1 MFMFCSY
8 CDIDQ
13 ILYCQNTATLHI
25 VFFDNK
31 KFIIMDNLQMA
42 VNSQVSEKK
51 QEESVNLLSLN
62 VVRREGAISSFKSDK
77 ISDAIKKAFLAQ
89 TKIRNNKTKDK
100 EQEDSIHKTVEG
112 LTHKVVSALTRR
124 IADGDMIHIEDI
136 QDQVELA
143 LMRDEHHKVAR
154 AYVLY
159 REQRAASRYHTKKL
173 KEQVGAKASSMT
185 VTKRNGDKE
194 AISLDK
200 ITNRVSVLSTGLNID
215 PIVVVQK
222 AVPGLYN
229 EITSTEID
237 TYLAET
243 AASLT
248 VEHPDYSYLAARI
261 KANSLH
267 KDTPGFII
275 ATKNLFDDG
284 LLREEYFNKVMSSAE
299 DIESIIDYDRDY
311 NFDYF
316 AFTTLIRAYLLK
328 FENKTIERPQDLWM
342 RVALTVAGDT
352 FNFNKV
358 KETYDSLSNGYYTH
372 ATPTLFNSGL
382 KMQQLSSCF
391 LIGMED
397 DSIEGI
403 FNTIKDCALISKT
416 AGGIGM
422 HAHNIR
428 GSGSRI
434 KSTNGKSNGLIPF
447 LKIFNETAKSVDQG
461 GGKRKGSFAVYLEPW
476 HADVEQ
482 FLELRK
488 NTGAEEFRAR
498 DLFYALWI
506 PDLFMKRVEDDGD
519 WTLMSEHE
527 CPGLSDAYGD
537 EFVNLYEKYE
547 KELPQ
552 LETIKARDLMSKIIE
567 AQIETGQPYML
578 YKDSI
583 NNKSNQKN
591 IGVIKSSNLCAEIVE
606 YSDKSETS
614 VCNLASIA
622 LPKFIKKSKSK
633 KKEYDY
639 KALYK
644 MAKLATK
651 NLDEVIDINFYP
663 TIKTETSNSKH
674 RPIGLGIQGLADV
687 FFELE
692 IAYDSEEA
700 KEINKLIFETIYF
713 GALEASHELAKEKG
727 TYSTFEG
734 SPLSEGK
741 FQFDMWDTSPS
752 NMWDWE
758 TLREKIKKDGV
769 RNSLTTA
776 CMPTASTGI
785 ILGNTETFQIQTSN
799 IYKRQTLS
807 GEFLLVN
814 RHLVKALSQRN
825 LWNKEM
831 RDKIILE
838 NGSVQNISN
847 FPEDLKETYKTVWE
861 TSQKSV
867 IDMAADRAPFID
879 QTQSMNLWLS
889 TPSFGKVNSMHMY
902 AWKKGLK
909 TGMYY
914 LRSRS
919 AVDAVKVTVSSEK
932 TAKEDFIKSQI
943 TQTNDPED
951 CLTCSA

>member
-1 MFMFCSY
+1 MS
-8 CDIDQ
+8 D
-13 ILYCQNTATLHI
+13 
-25 VFFDNK
+25 
-31 KFIIMDNLQMA
+31 
-42 VNSQVSEKK
+42 NSQVSAKIKNNNEI
-51 QEESVNLLSLN
+51 NLLSLS
-62 VVRREGAISSFKSDK
+62 VVRRDGSIAQFKSEK
-77 ISDAIKKAFLAQ
+77 IFNAIKKAFLAQ
-89 TKIRNNKTKDK
+89 TKIRNNKEKDN
-100 EQEDSIHKTVEG
+100 EQTSSIHKTIEV
-112 LTHKVVSALTRR
+112 LTDKVVAALTRR

-173 KEQVGAKASSMT
+173 KEQVGVKVSSMM
-185 VTKRNGDKE
+185 VTKRDGTKE
-194 AISLDK
+194 PVSLDK
-200 ITNRVSVLSTGLNID
+200 ITNRVSVLSTGLSID
-215 PIVVVQK
+215 PIVVAQK
-222 AVPGLYN
+222 AIPGLYN
-229 EITSTEID
+229 DITSTEID
-237 TYLAET
+237 NYLAET
-243 AASLT
+243 SAALT
-248 VEHPDYSYLAARI
+248 VEHPDYSNLAARI
-261 KANSLH
+261 KSNALH
-267 KDTPGFII
+267 KLTPGFVI
-275 ATKNLFDDG
+275 ATKNLFEDG
-284 LLREEYFNKVMSSAE
+284 LLHESYYNKVIQNAE
-299 DIESIIDYDRDY
+299 EIESIIDYDRDY
-311 NFDYF
+311 SFDYF
-316 AFTTLIRAYLLK
+316 ALTTLIRAYLLK
-328 FENKTIERPQDLWM
+328 FENQTIERPQDLWM
-342 RVALTVAGDT
+342 RVALTVSGKE
-352 FNFNKV
+352 FNLSKL
-358 KETYDSLSNGYYTH
+358 KETYDSLSNGLYTH

-461 GGKRKGSFAVYLEPW
+461 GGKRKGSFAIYLEPW
-476 HADVEQ
+476 HADIEK

-506 PDLFMKRVEDDGD
+506 PDLFMQRVENDED

-527 CPGLSDAYGD
+527 CPGLSDSYGKSF
-537 EFVNLYEKYE
+537 EKLYTKYE
-547 KELPQ
+547 QDMPH
-552 LETIKARDLMSKIIE
+552 LEKIKARSLMSKIIE

-578 YKDSI
+578 YKDAI
-583 NNKSNQKN
+583 NEKSNQKN

-606 YSDKSETS
+606 YSDKNETA

-622 LPKFIKKSKSK
+622 LPSFVNKKTN
-633 KKEYDY
+633 EFDY
-639 KALYK
+639 NKLYQT
-644 MAKLATK
+644 AKLATK
-651 NLDEVIDINFYP
+651 NLDQVIDINFYP
-663 TIKTETSNSKH
+663 TSKTDTSNNLH
-674 RPIGLGIQGLADV
+674 RPIGLGIQGLSDV
-687 FFELE
+687 FFKLS
-692 IAYDSEEA
+692 IPHDGEEA
-700 KEINKLIFETIYF
+700 GKINKLIFETIYF
-713 GALEASHELAKEKG
+713 GALEASMELAKEKG
-727 TYSTFEG
+727 PYSSFKG

-741 FQFDMWDTSPS
+741 FQFDLWDVKPSEMW
-752 NMWDWE
+752 NWDA
-758 TLREKIKKDGV
+758 LREKVIKHGV

-814 RHLVKALSQRN
+814 RHLVKELSKRN

-831 RDKIILE
+831 RDNIILE
-838 NGSVQNISN
+838 NGSVQNISK
-847 FPEDLKETYKTVWE
+847 FPEDLKEIYKTVWE
-861 TSQKSV
+861 TSQRTV

-889 TPSFGKVNSMHMY
+889 NPTFGKVNSMHMY

-932 TAKEDFIKSQI
+932 MARENIINSQ
-943 TQTNDPED
+943 TDDSNEPEE

>member
-1 MFMFCSY
+1 MAEES
-8 CDIDQ
+8 Q
-13 ILYCQNTATLHI
+13 ILKN
-25 VFFDNK
+25 
-31 KFIIMDNLQMA
+31 NL
-42 VNSQVSEKK
+42 
-51 QEESVNLLSLN
+51 EEINILSLS
-62 VVRREGAISSFKSDK
+62 VIRRDGSITPFKSDK
-77 ISDAIKKAFLAQ
+77 ISNAIKKAFLAQ
-89 TKIRNNKTKDK
+89 TKIRNNKDKDK
-100 EQEDSIHKTVEG
+100 EQKNTIHKTVDA
-112 LTHKVVSALTRR
+112 LASKVVSALTRR

-173 KEQVGAKASSMT
+173 KEQVGGKVSSMM
-185 VTKRNGDKE
+185 VTKRDGQKE
-194 AISLDK
+194 PVSLDK
-200 ITNRVSVLSTGLNID
+200 ITNRVSVLSTGLSID
-215 PIVVVQK
+215 PITVAQK
-222 AVPGLYN
+222 AIPGLYN

-237 TYLAET
+237 NYLAET

-261 KANSLH
+261 KANALH
-267 KDTPGFII
+267 KETPGFVI
-275 ATKNLFDDG
+275 ASKNLFEDG
-284 LLREEYFNKVMSSAE
+284 LLKEDYYKKVTENAE
-299 DIESIIDYDRDY
+299 LIESIIDYDRDY
-311 NFDYF
+311 HFDYF
-316 AFTTLIRAYLLK
+316 ALTTLSRAYLLK
-328 FENKTIERPQDLWM
+328 YNNKTIERPQDLWM
-342 RVALTVAGDT
+342 RVALTVACNE
-352 FNFNKV
+352 FNYDKV
-358 KETYDSLSNGYYTH
+358 KSTYQALSEGMYTH

-391 LIGMED
+391 LISMED

-428 GSGSRI
+428 ASGSRI

-461 GGKRKGSFAVYLEPW
+461 GGKRKGSFAIYLEPW
-476 HADVEQ
+476 HADIEK

-506 PDLFMKRVEDDGD
+506 PDLFMKRVENDED

-527 CPGLSDAYGD
+527 CPGLSDNFG
-537 EFVNLYEKYE
+537 ETFEKLYTKYE
-547 KELPQ
+547 KENPNLIK
-552 LETIKARDLMSKIIE
+552 IKARSLMSKIIE

-583 NNKSNQKN
+583 NKKSNQKN

-606 YSDKSETS
+606 YSSKNETA

-622 LPKFIKKSKSK
+622 LPKFVN
-633 KKEYDY
+633 KKEKNFDY
-639 KALYK
+639 KKLYEV
-644 MAKLATK
+644 AKLAAK
-651 NLDEVIDINFYP
+651 NLDQVIDINFYP
-663 TIKTETSNSKH
+663 TNKTDKSNNLH

-687 FFELE
+687 FFKLK
-692 IAYDSEEA
+692 INYDSKEA
-700 KEINKLIFETIYF
+700 LEINKKIFETIYF
-713 GALEASHELAKEKG
+713 GAIESSMEMAKEKG
-727 TYSTFEG
+727 SYSSFKG

-741 FQFDMWDTSPS
+741 FQFDLWNVKPS
-752 NMWDWE
+752 TMWDWDG
-758 TLREKIKKDGV
+758 LKDKIKKYGV

-814 RHLVKALSQRN
+814 RHLVRELSKRK
-825 LWNKEM
+825 LWDKNM
-831 RDKIILE
+831 RDNIILE
-838 NGSVQNISN
+838 NGSVQNIPD
-847 FPEDLKETYKTVWE
+847 FPEDLKQIYKTVWE
-861 TSQKSV
+861 TSQKTV

-889 TPSFGKVNSMHMY
+889 SPTFGKVNSMHMY

-932 TAKEDFIKSQI
+932 KAKENFLNNNNENSD
-943 TQTNDPED
+943 EE

>member
-1 MFMFCSY
+1 MVENS
-8 CDIDQ
+8 
-13 ILYCQNTATLHI
+13 LLSK
-25 VFFDNK
+25 NK
-31 KFIIMDNLQMA
+31 N
-42 VNSQVSEKK
+42 
-51 QEESVNLLSLN
+51 ESVNILSLS
-62 VVRREGAISSFKSDK
+62 VVRRDGQITPFKSDK
-77 ISDAIKKAFLAQ
+77 ISNAIKKAFLAQ
-89 TKIRNNKTKDK
+89 TKIRNNKDKDK
-100 EQEDSIHKTVEG
+100 EQKENIHKTVQG
-112 LTHKVVSALTRR
+112 LTDKVVTALTRR

-173 KEQVGAKASSMT
+173 KEQIGGKVSSMM
-185 VTKRNGDKE
+185 VTKRDGKKE
-194 AISLDK
+194 SVSLDK
-200 ITNRVSVLSTGLNID
+200 ITNRVSVLSTGLAID
-215 PIVVVQK
+215 PITVAQK
-222 AVPGLYN
+222 AIPGLYN
-229 EITSTEID
+229 EITSAEID
-237 TYLAET
+237 NFLAET

-261 KANSLH
+261 KANALH
-267 KDTPGFII
+267 KETPGFVI
-275 ATKNLFDDG
+275 ATKNLFQDG
-284 LLREEYFNKVMSSAE
+284 LLKEEYYNKVIE
-299 DIESIIDYDRDY
+299 NTELIESIIDYDRDY
-311 NFDYF
+311 HFDYF
-316 AFTTLIRAYLLK
+316 ALTTLTRAYLLK

-342 RVALTVAGDT
+342 RVALTVSCNE
-352 FNFNKV
+352 FNFEKV
-358 KETYDSLSNGYYTH
+358 KKTYLSLSNGLYTH

-422 HAHNIR
+422 HAHNVR
-428 GSGSRI
+428 ASGSRI

-461 GGKRKGSFAVYLEPW
+461 GGKRKGSFAIYLEPW
-476 HADVEQ
+476 HADIEK

-488 NTGAEEFRAR
+488 NTGSEEFRAR

-506 PDLFMKRVEDDGD
+506 PDLFMKRVENDED

-527 CPGLSDAYGD
+527 CPGLSDSYGKD
-537 EFVNLYEKYE
+537 FEKLYTKYE
-547 KELPQ
+547 KEFYDLQ
-552 LETIKARDLMSKIIE
+552 KIKARDLMSKIIE

-583 NNKSNQKN
+583 NEKSNQKN
-591 IGVIKSSNLCAEIVE
+591 IGIIKSSNLCAEIVE
-606 YSDKSETS
+606 YSEKDQTA

-622 LPKFIKKSKSK
+622 LPKFVN
-633 KKEYDY
+633 KKEKTYDY
-639 KALYK
+639 KKLYET
-644 MAKLATK
+644 AKLAIK
-651 NLDEVIDINFYP
+651 NLDQVIDINFYP
-663 TIKTETSNSKH
+663 TNKTEKSNNLH
-674 RPIGLGIQGLADV
+674 RPVGLGVQGLADV
-687 FFELE
+687 FFMLN
-692 IAYDSEEA
+692 IPYDSENA
-700 KEINKLIFETIYF
+700 SEINKKIFETIYF
-713 GALEASHELAKEKG
+713 GSIESSMELAKEKG
-727 TYSTFEG
+727 TYSSYKG
-734 SPLSEGK
+734 SPLSEGY
-741 FQFDMWDTSPS
+741 FQFDLWKVNPS
-752 NMWDWE
+752 EMWDWD
-758 TLREKIKKDGV
+758 TLREKVKKYGV

-814 RHLVKALSQRN
+814 RYLVKQLTKRN
-825 LWNKEM
+825 LWNKAM
-831 RDKIILE
+831 RDNIILE
-838 NGSVQNISN
+838 NGSVQNIPN
-847 FPEDLKETYKTVWE
+847 FPADLKEVYKTVWE
-861 TSQKSV
+861 TSQKTV
-867 IDMAADRAPFID
+867 IDMAAERAPFID

-889 TPSFGKVNSMHMY
+889 DPTFGKVNSMHMY
-902 AWKKGLK
+902 AWKKHLK

-932 TAKEDFIKSQI
+932 KVRENFVNNNVTEEPD
-943 TQTNDPED
+943 D

>member
-1 MFMFCSY
+1 MS
-8 CDIDQ
+8 
-13 ILYCQNTATLHI
+13 
-25 VFFDNK
+25 NK
-31 KFIIMDNLQMA
+31 
-42 VNSQVSEKK
+42 SQVSLEIKKEKII
-51 QEESVNLLSLN
+51 NILSLS
-62 VVRREGAISSFKSDK
+62 VIRRDGSITPFKSNNISS
-77 ISDAIKKAFLAQ
+77 AIKKAFLAQ
-89 TKIRNNKTKDK
+89 TKINNNKEKDL
-100 EQEDSIHKTVEG
+100 EQKDSVHKTVDK
-112 LTHKVVSALTRR
+112 LTQKVVSALTRR

-136 QDQVELA
+136 QDQVELG

-159 REQRAASRYHTKKL
+159 REQRAAQRYHAKKL
-173 KEQVGAKASSMT
+173 KEQVGGKVSSMM
-185 VTKRNGDKE
+185 VAKRDGSKE
-194 AISLDK
+194 PVSLEK
-200 ITNRVSVLSTGLNID
+200 ITNRISVLSTGLLID
-215 PIVVVQK
+215 PIIVAQK
-222 AVPGLYN
+222 AIPGLYN

-237 TYLAET
+237 NYLAET
-243 AASLT
+243 SASLT
-248 VEHPDYSYLAARI
+248 VEHPDYSNLAARI
-261 KANSLH
+261 KVNALH
-267 KDTPGFII
+267 KETPGFVI
-275 ATKNLFDDG
+275 ATKNLFNDG
-284 LLREEYFNKVMSSAE
+284 LLTDEYYNKVISNS
-299 DIESIIDYDRDY
+299 DKIELIIDYDRDY
-311 NFDYF
+311 HFDYF
-316 AFTTLIRAYLLK
+316 ALTTLIRAYLLK
-328 FENKTIERPQDLWM
+328 FENKTAERPQDLWM
-342 RVALTVAGDT
+342 RVALTVSCNE
-352 FNFNKV
+352 FNFDKV
-358 KETYDSLSNGYYTH
+358 KKTYDALSNGYYTH

-416 AGGIGM
+416 AGGIGL
-422 HAHNIR
+422 HAHNVR

-447 LKIFNETAKSVDQG
+447 LKIFNENDKSVDQG
-461 GGKRKGSFAVYLEPW
+461 GGKRKGSFDVYLEPL
-476 HADVEQ
+476 HADIEQ

-506 PDLFMKRVEDDGD
+506 PDLFMKRVENDEE

-527 CPGLSDAYGD
+527 CPGLSDCYGA
-537 EFVNLYEKYE
+537 EFEKLYTKYE
-547 KELPQ
+547 KELTH
-552 LETIKARDLMSKIIE
+552 LEKIKARSLMSKIIE

-578 YKDSI
+578 YKDAI
-583 NNKSNQKN
+583 NEKSNQKN

-606 YSDKSETS
+606 YSSKEETA

-622 LPKFIKKSKSK
+622 LPKFANR
-633 KKEYDY
+633 KEKNYNY
-639 KALYK
+639 KELYK
-644 MAKLATK
+644 VAKQATK
-651 NLDEVIDINFYP
+651 NLDQVIDINFYP
-663 TIKTETSNSKH
+663 TAKTDKSNNLH

-687 FFELE
+687 FFILSLPH
-692 IAYDSEEA
+692 DSKEA
-700 KEINKLIFETIYF
+700 AEINKKIFETIYF
-713 GALEASHELAKEKG
+713 GAVEASMEMAKEKG
-727 TYSTFEG
+727 PYSTFKG

-741 FQFDMWDTSPS
+741 FQFDLWNVKPS
-752 NMWDWE
+752 NMWDWGG
-758 TLREKIKKDGV
+758 LKEKIKKYGV

-814 RHLVKALSQRN
+814 RYLVKELTKRN
-825 LWNKEM
+825 LWNKSM
-831 RDKIILE
+831 RDNIILE
-838 NGSVQNISN
+838 NGSVQNIPN
-847 FPEDLKETYKTVWE
+847 FPEDLKDIYKTVWE
-861 TSQKSV
+861 TSQRTV

-889 TPSFGKVNSMHMY
+889 NPTFGKVNSMHMY

-932 TAKEDFIKSQI
+932 NTRESIINNSSE
-943 TQTNDPED
+943 NNEPED

>member
-1 MFMFCSY
+1 M
-8 CDIDQ
+8 
-13 ILYCQNTATLHI
+13 
-25 VFFDNK
+25 
-31 KFIIMDNLQMA
+31 
-42 VNSQVSEKK
+42 
-51 QEESVNLLSLN
+51 
-62 VVRREGAISSFKSDK
+62 
-77 ISDAIKKAFLAQ
+77 
-89 TKIRNNKTKDK
+89 
-100 EQEDSIHKTVEG
+100 
-112 LTHKVVSALTRR
+112 
-124 IADGDMIHIEDI
+124 
-136 QDQVELA
+136 
-143 LMRDEHHKVAR
+143 
-154 AYVLY
+154 
-159 REQRAASRYHTKKL
+159 
-173 KEQVGAKASSMT
+173 
-185 VTKRNGDKE
+185 VTKRDGTKE
-194 AISLDK
+194 PVSLDK
-200 ITNRVSVLSTGLNID
+200 ITNRVSVLSTGLAID
-215 PIVVVQK
+215 PIVVAQK
-222 AVPGLYN
+222 AIPGLFSD
-229 EITSTEID
+229 ITSAEID
-237 TYLAET
+237 NYLAET
-243 AASLT
+243 AAALT

-261 KANSLH
+261 KSNALH
-267 KDTPGFII
+267 KETPGFII
-275 ATKNLFDDG
+275 ATKNLYEDG
-284 LLREEYFNKVMSSAE
+284 LLKDSYYQKVIDNAEE
-299 DIESIIDYDRDY
+299 IESIIDYDRDY
-311 NFDYF
+311 SFDYF
-316 AFTTLIRAYLLK
+316 ALTTLIRAYLLK
-328 FENKTIERPQDLWM
+328 FENQTIERPQDLWM
-342 RVALTVAGDT
+342 RVALTVSGNQ
-352 FNFNKV
+352 FNLSKL
-358 KETYDSLSNGYYTH
+358 KKTYDSLSNGFYTH

-428 GSGSRI
+428 ASGSRI

-476 HADVEQ
+476 HADIEK

-506 PDLFMKRVEDDGD
+506 PDLFMKRVKNDED
-519 WTLMSEHE
+519 WTLMSENE
-527 CPGLSDAYGD
+527 CPGLSDHYGKD
-537 EFVNLYEKYE
+537 FEELYIKYE
-547 KELPQ
+547 KNMPH
-552 LETIKARDLMSKIIE
+552 LEKIKARSLMSKIIE

-583 NNKSNQKN
+583 NEKSNQKN

-606 YSDKSETS
+606 YSNKNETA

-622 LPKFIKKSKSK
+622 LPKFIDKNK
-633 KKEYDY
+633 KKYDY
-639 KALYK
+639 KNLYET
-644 MAKLATK
+644 AKLATK
-651 NLDEVIDINFYP
+651 NLDQVIDINFYP
-663 TIKTETSNSKH
+663 TNKTDKSNNLH
-674 RPIGLGIQGLADV
+674 RPIGLGIQGLSDV
-687 FFELE
+687 FFKLS
-692 IAYDSEEA
+692 IAHDSKEA
-700 KEINKLIFETIYF
+700 SKINKLIFETIYF
-713 GALEASHELAKEKG
+713 GALEASMELAKEKG
-727 TYSTFEG
+727 VYSSYEG

-741 FQFDMWDTSPS
+741 FQFDLWNTKPS
-752 NMWDWE
+752 DMWDWDS
-758 TLREKIKKDGV
+758 LKNKIKKHGV

-814 RHLVKALSQRN
+814 RHLVKELTKRN

-831 RDKIILE
+831 RDNIILE
-838 NGSVQNISN
+838 NGSVQNIKD
-847 FPEDLKETYKTVWE
+847 FPNDLKEIYKTVWE
-861 TSQKSV
+861 ISQRTV

-889 TPSFGKVNSMHMY
+889 NPTFGKVNSMHMY
-902 AWKKGLK
+902 AWEKGLK

-932 TAKEDFIKSQI
+932 AARENIINSQAEE
-943 TQTNDPED
+943 TNDPEE

>member
-1 MFMFCSY
+1 M
-8 CDIDQ
+8 
-13 ILYCQNTATLHI
+13 L
-25 VFFDNK
+25 
-31 KFIIMDNLQMA
+31 DNLP
-42 VNSQVSEKK
+42 VSKKIEDEK
-51 QEESVNLLSLN
+51 SINLLSLS
-62 VVRREGAISSFKSDK
+62 VVRREGSIAPFKSEK
-77 ISDAIKKAFLAQ
+77 IFNAIKKAFLAQ
-89 TKIRNNKTKDK
+89 TKIRNNKDKDN
-100 EQEDSIHKTVEG
+100 EQSTSTHKIIDA
-112 LTHKVVSALTRR
+112 LTNKVVSALTRR
-124 IADGDMIHIEDI
+124 IAEGDMIHIEDI

-173 KEQVGAKASSMT
+173 KEQVGVKVSSMM
-185 VTKRNGDKE
+185 VTKRDGTKE
-194 AISLDK
+194 PVSLDK
-200 ITNRVSVLSTGLNID
+200 ITNRISVLSTGLSID
-215 PIVVVQK
+215 PIIVAQK
-222 AVPGLYN
+222 AIPGLFN

-237 TYLAET
+237 NYLAET
-243 AASLT
+243 AAALT

-261 KANSLH
+261 KSNALH
-267 KDTPGFII
+267 KETPGFII
-275 ATKNLFDDG
+275 ATKNLFEDG
-284 LLREEYFNKVMSSAE
+284 LLKEEYYKKVIDNSDE
-299 DIESIIDYDRDY
+299 IESIIDYDRDY
-311 NFDYF
+311 SFDYF
-316 AFTTLIRAYLLK
+316 ALTTLIRAYLLK

-342 RVALTVAGDT
+342 RVALTVSCNSFDIK
-352 FNFNKV
+352 KV
-358 KETYDSLSNGYYTH
+358 KKTYDMLSNGLYTH

-428 GSGSRI
+428 AGGSRI

-476 HADVEQ
+476 HADIEK

-498 DLFYALWI
+498 DLFYALWV
-506 PDLFMKRVEDDGD
+506 PDLFMQRVENDEE

-527 CPGLSDAYGD
+527 CPGLSDSYGQ
-537 EFVNLYEKYE
+537 EFETLYTKYE
-547 KELPQ
+547 KELPH
-552 LETIKARDLMSKIIE
+552 LEKLKARALMSKIIE

-583 NNKSNQKN
+583 NEKSNQKN

-606 YSDKSETS
+606 YSDKNQTA

-622 LPKFIKKSKSK
+622 LPKFVNKDSTYNY
-633 KKEYDY
+633 KE
-639 KALYK
+639 LYET
-644 MAKLATK
+644 AKLATK
-651 NLDEVIDINFYP
+651 NLDQVIDINFYP
-663 TIKTETSNSKH
+663 TDKTGTSNNLH
-674 RPIGLGIQGLADV
+674 RPIGLGIQGLSDI
-687 FFELE
+687 FFKLA
-692 IAYDSEEA
+692 IPHDGEEA
-700 KEINKLIFETIYF
+700 TKINKLIFETIYF
-713 GALEASHELAKEKG
+713 GALESSMEMAKEKG
-727 TYSTFEG
+727 AYSTFKG

-741 FQFDMWDTSPS
+741 FQFDLWDVKPS

-758 TLREKIKKDGV
+758 GLRKKIKEFGV

-814 RHLVKALSQRN
+814 RYLVKELSKRN

-831 RDKIILE
+831 RDNIVLE
-838 NGSVQNISN
+838 NGSVQNIYN
-847 FPEDLKETYKTVWE
+847 FPEDLKEIYKTVWE
-861 TSQKSV
+861 TSQKTV
-867 IDMAADRAPFID
+867 INMAADRAPFID

-889 TPSFGKVNSMHMY
+889 NPTFGKVNSMHMY

-932 TAKEDFIKSQI
+932 IARENII
-943 TQTNDPED
+943 NATNQNSDPEE

>member
-1 MFMFCSY
+1 
-8 CDIDQ
+8 
-13 ILYCQNTATLHI
+13 
-25 VFFDNK
+25 
-31 KFIIMDNLQMA
+31 MDNLQMA
-42 VNSQVSEKK
+42 DNSQVSEKK
-51 QEESVNLLSLN
+51 AEEGVNLLSLN
-62 VVRREGAISSFKSDK
+62 VVRREGSISSFKSDK

-89 TKIRNNKTKDK
+89 TKIRNNKTKNK
-100 EQEDSIHKTVEG
+100 EQEDSIHKTVES

-200 ITNRVSVLSTGLNID
+200 ITNRVSVLSTGLSID

-284 LLREEYFNKVMSSAE
+284 LLREEYYNKVMASAE

-328 FENKTIERPQDLWM
+328 FENRTIERPQDLWM
-342 RVALTVAGDT
+342 RVALTVSGDA
-352 FNFNKV
+352 FNFDKV

-476 HADVEQ
+476 HADIEQ

-537 EFVNLYEKYE
+537 EFVQLYERYE
-547 KELPQ
+547 KEIPH
-552 LETIKARDLMSKIIE
+552 LEKIKARDLMSKIIE

-583 NNKSNQKN
+583 NTKSNQKN

-639 KALYK
+639 KSLYK
-644 MAKLATK
+644 TAKLATK

-663 TIKTETSNSKH
+663 TDKTETSNSKH

-727 TYSTFEG
+727 AYSSFKG

-741 FQFDMWDTSPS
+741 FQFDMWDTNPS
-752 NMWDWE
+752 DMWDWE

-814 RHLVKALSQRN
+814 RHLVKALSKRN

-889 TPSFGKVNSMHMY
+889 SPTFGKVNSMHMY

-932 TAKEDFIKSQI
+932 VAKEDFIKSQI
-943 TQTNDPED
+943 AENNEPED

>member
-1 MFMFCSY
+1 
-8 CDIDQ
+8 
-13 ILYCQNTATLHI
+13 
-25 VFFDNK
+25 
-31 KFIIMDNLQMA
+31 MDNLQMA
-42 VNSQVSEKK
+42 DNSQVSQK
-51 QEESVNLLSLN
+51 EEENKSVNLLSLN
-62 VVRREGAISSFKSDK
+62 VVRREGSISSFKSDK

-89 TKIRNNKTKDK
+89 TKIRNNKNKDK
-100 EQEDSIHKTVEG
+100 EQEDSIHKTVES

-173 KEQVGAKASSMT
+173 KEQVGAKASSMM
-185 VTKRNGDKE
+185 VTKRDGEKE
-194 AISLDK
+194 PVSLDK

-229 EITSTEID
+229 EITSLEID

-275 ATKNLFDDG
+275 TTKNLFNDG
-284 LLREEYFNKVMSSAE
+284 LLREDYYNKVMASAE

-316 AFTTLIRAYLLK
+316 AFTTLVRAYLLK

-342 RVALTVAGDT
+342 RVALTVSGEN
-352 FNFNKV
+352 FNFDKV
-358 KETYDSLSNGYYTH
+358 KKTYESLSNGYYTH

-476 HADVEQ
+476 HADIEQ

-506 PDLFMKRVEDDGD
+506 PDLFMKRVEEDLD

-527 CPGLSDAYGD
+527 CPGLSDTYGE
-537 EFVNLYEKYE
+537 EFVKLYEKYE
-547 KELPQ
+547 KEIPY
-552 LETIKARDLMSKIIE
+552 LEKIKARDLMSKIIE

-606 YSDKSETS
+606 YSDKTETS

-622 LPKFIKKSKSK
+622 LPKFIKNSKNK
-633 KKEYDY
+633 KNKEYDY
-639 KALYK
+639 NALYQT
-644 MAKLATK
+644 AKLATK

-663 TIKTETSNSKH
+663 TNKTETSNSKH

-692 IAYDSEEA
+692 IGYDSDEA

-713 GALEASHELAKEKG
+713 GALEASNELAKDKG
-727 TYSTFEG
+727 AYSTFKG

-741 FQFDMWDTSPS
+741 FQFDMWDSKPS
-752 NMWDWE
+752 NMWDWD
-758 TLREKIKKDGV
+758 TLKEKIKKDGV

-814 RHLVKALSQRN
+814 RHLVKALSKRN

-889 TPSFGKVNSMHMY
+889 SPTFGKVNSMHMY

-932 TAKEDFIKSQI
+932 VAKDDFIKSQI
-943 TQTNDPED
+943 VDNNEPEE

>member
-1 MFMFCSY
+1 
-8 CDIDQ
+8 
-13 ILYCQNTATLHI
+13 
-25 VFFDNK
+25 
-31 KFIIMDNLQMA
+31 
-42 VNSQVSEKK
+42 
-51 QEESVNLLSLN
+51 
-62 VVRREGAISSFKSDK
+62 
-77 ISDAIKKAFLAQ
+77 
-89 TKIRNNKTKDK
+89 
-100 EQEDSIHKTVEG
+100 
-112 LTHKVVSALTRR
+112 
-124 IADGDMIHIEDI
+124 
-136 QDQVELA
+136 
-143 LMRDEHHKVAR
+143 
-154 AYVLY
+154 
-159 REQRAASRYHTKKL
+159 
-173 KEQVGAKASSMT
+173 
-185 VTKRNGDKE
+185 
-194 AISLDK
+194 
-200 ITNRVSVLSTGLNID
+200 
-215 PIVVVQK
+215 
-222 AVPGLYN
+222 
-229 EITSTEID
+229 
-237 TYLAET
+237 
-243 AASLT
+243 
-248 VEHPDYSYLAARI
+248 
-261 KANSLH
+261 
-267 KDTPGFII
+267 
-275 ATKNLFDDG
+275 
-284 LLREEYFNKVMSSAE
+284 
-299 DIESIIDYDRDY
+299 
-311 NFDYF
+311 
-316 AFTTLIRAYLLK
+316 
-328 FENKTIERPQDLWM
+328 M
-342 RVALTVAGDT
+342 RVALTVSGDA
-352 FNFNKV
+352 FNFDKV

-476 HADVEQ
+476 HADIEQ

-527 CPGLSDAYGD
+527 CPGLSDTYGN
-537 EFVNLYEKYE
+537 EFVKLYEKYE
-547 KELPQ
+547 KEIPH
-552 LETIKARDLMSKIIE
+552 LEKIKARDLMSKIIE

-622 LPKFIKKSKSK
+622 LPKFIKKSKGK

-644 MAKLATK
+644 IAKLATK

-663 TIKTETSNSKH
+663 TDKTETSNSKH

-692 IAYDSEEA
+692 IAHDSEEA
-700 KEINKLIFETIYF
+700 KVINKLIFETIYF

-727 TYSTFEG
+727 AYSTFKG
-734 SPLSEGK
+734 SPLSEGQ
-741 FQFDMWDTSPS
+741 FQFDMWGASPS
-752 NMWDWE
+752 DMWDWE
-758 TLREKIKKDGV
+758 TLREKIKKDGA

-889 TPSFGKVNSMHMY
+889 TPTFGKVNSMHMY

-932 TAKEDFIKSQI
+932 VAKEDFIKSQI
-943 TQTNDPED
+943 AESNEPED

>member
-1 MFMFCSY
+1 
-8 CDIDQ
+8 
-13 ILYCQNTATLHI
+13 
-25 VFFDNK
+25 
-31 KFIIMDNLQMA
+31 MDNLQMA
-42 VNSQVSEKK
+42 DNSQVSEKK
-51 QEESVNLLSLN
+51 AEGSVNLLSLN
-62 VVRREGAISSFKSDK
+62 VVRREGSISSFKSDK

-100 EQEDSIHKTVEG
+100 EQEDSIHKTVES

-284 LLREEYFNKVMSSAE
+284 LLREEYYNKVMASAE

-342 RVALTVAGDT
+342 RVALTVSGDA
-352 FNFNKV
+352 FNFDKV

-476 HADVEQ
+476 HADIEQ

-527 CPGLSDAYGD
+527 CPGLSDAYGN
-537 EFVNLYEKYE
+537 EFVKLYEKYE
-547 KELPQ
+547 KEIPH
-552 LETIKARDLMSKIIE
+552 LEKIKARDLMSKIIE

-622 LPKFIKKSKSK
+622 LPKFIKKSKGK

-644 MAKLATK
+644 IAKLATK

-663 TIKTETSNSKH
+663 TDKTETSNSKH

-692 IAYDSEEA
+692 IAHDSEEA
-700 KEINKLIFETIYF
+700 KVINKLIFETIYF

-727 TYSTFEG
+727 AYSTFKG
-734 SPLSEGK
+734 SPLSEGQ
-741 FQFDMWDTSPS
+741 FQFDMWGASPS
-752 NMWDWE
+752 DMWDWE

-889 TPSFGKVNSMHMY
+889 TPTFGKVNSMHMY

-932 TAKEDFIKSQI
+932 VAKEDFIKSQV
-943 TQTNDPED
+943 TESNEPED

>member
-1 MFMFCSY
+1 
-8 CDIDQ
+8 
-13 ILYCQNTATLHI
+13 
-25 VFFDNK
+25 
-31 KFIIMDNLQMA
+31 MA
-42 VNSQVSEKK
+42 DNSQVSEKK
-51 QEESVNLLSLN
+51 AEGSVNLLSLN
-62 VVRREGAISSFKSDK
+62 VVRREGSISSFKSDK

-100 EQEDSIHKTVEG
+100 EQEDSIHKTVES

-194 AISLDK
+194 DISLDK

-284 LLREEYFNKVMSSAE
+284 LLREEYYNKVMASAE

-342 RVALTVAGDT
+342 RVALTVSGDA
-352 FNFNKV
+352 FNFDKV

-476 HADVEQ
+476 HADIEQ

-527 CPGLSDAYGD
+527 CPGLSDAYGN
-537 EFVNLYEKYE
+537 EFVKLYEKYE
-547 KELPQ
+547 KEIPH
-552 LETIKARDLMSKIIE
+552 LEKIKARDLMSKIIE

-622 LPKFIKKSKSK
+622 LPKFIKKSKGK

-644 MAKLATK
+644 IAKLATK

-663 TIKTETSNSKH
+663 TDKTETSNSKH

-692 IAYDSEEA
+692 IAHDSEEA
-700 KEINKLIFETIYF
+700 KVINKLIFETIYF

-727 TYSTFEG
+727 AYSTFKG

-741 FQFDMWDTSPS
+741 FQFDMWGASPS
-752 NMWDWE
+752 DMWDWE

-889 TPSFGKVNSMHMY
+889 TPTFGKVNSMHMY

-932 TAKEDFIKSQI
+932 VAKEDFIKSQV
-943 TQTNDPED
+943 TESNEPED

>member
-1 MFMFCSY
+1 
-8 CDIDQ
+8 
-13 ILYCQNTATLHI
+13 
-25 VFFDNK
+25 
-31 KFIIMDNLQMA
+31 MA
-42 VNSQVSEKK
+42 DNSQVS
-51 QEESVNLLSLN
+51 QNNEENKSVNLLSLN
-62 VVRREGAISSFKSDK
+62 VVRRDGSISSFKSDK

-89 TKIRNNKTKDK
+89 TKIRNNKNKEK
-100 EQEDSIHKTVEG
+100 EQEDSIYKTVET

-173 KEQVGAKASSMT
+173 KEQVGAKASSMM
-185 VTKRNGDKE
+185 VTKRDGLKE
-194 AISLDK
+194 PVSLDK

-215 PIVVVQK
+215 PIIVVQK

-229 EITSTEID
+229 EITSLEID

-275 ATKNLFDDG
+275 TTKNLFNDG
-284 LLREEYFNKVMSSAE
+284 LLREEYFNKVMGNAE

-316 AFTTLIRAYLLK
+316 AFTTLVRAYLLK

-342 RVALTVAGDT
+342 RVALTVSGDN
-352 FNFNKV
+352 FNFDKV
-358 KETYDSLSNGYYTH
+358 KQTYDNLSKGYYTH

-476 HADVEQ
+476 HSDIEQ

-498 DLFYALWI
+498 DLFYALWV
-506 PDLFMKRVEDDGD
+506 PDLFMKRVEDDLD

-527 CPGLSDAYGD
+527 CPGLSDTYGED
-537 EFVNLYEKYE
+537 FVKLYEKYE
-547 KELPQ
+547 KNLPH
-552 LETIKARDLMSKIIE
+552 LEKVKARDLMSKIIE

-606 YSDKSETS
+606 YSDKTETS

-633 KKEYDY
+633 KNKEYDY
-639 KALYK
+639 NSLYQT
-644 MAKLATK
+644 AKLATR

-663 TIKTETSNSKH
+663 TDKTEKSNSKH

-692 IAYDSEEA
+692 IGYDSNEA

-713 GALEASHELAKEKG
+713 GALEASHELAIEKG
-727 TYSTFEG
+727 AYSTFKG

-741 FQFDMWDTSPS
+741 FQFDMWNSKPS

-799 IYKRQTLS
+799 MYKRQTLS

-814 RHLVKALSQRN
+814 RHLVKALSKRN

-847 FPEDLKETYKTVWE
+847 FPEELKETYKTVWE

-889 TPSFGKVNSMHMY
+889 TPTFGKVNSMHMY

-932 TAKEDFIKSQI
+932 VAKDDFIKSQI
-943 TQTNDPED
+943 IENNDPEE

>member
-1 MFMFCSY
+1 
-8 CDIDQ
+8 
-13 ILYCQNTATLHI
+13 
-25 VFFDNK
+25 
-31 KFIIMDNLQMA
+31 MA
-42 VNSQVSEKK
+42 DNSQVSEKK

-100 EQEDSIHKTVEG
+100 EQEDSIHKTVES

-284 LLREEYFNKVMSSAE
+284 LLREEYYNKVMASAE

-342 RVALTVAGDT
+342 RVALTVSGDA
-352 FNFNKV
+352 FNFDKV

-476 HADVEQ
+476 HADIEQ

-506 PDLFMKRVEDDGD
+506 PDLFMKRVEDDGN

-537 EFVNLYEKYE
+537 DFVNLYEKYE
-547 KELPQ
+547 KEIPH
-552 LETIKARDLMSKIIE
+552 LEKIKARDLMSKIIE

-578 YKDSI
+578 YKDAI

-644 MAKLATK
+644 IAKLATK

-663 TIKTETSNSKH
+663 TDKTETSNSKH

-700 KEINKLIFETIYF
+700 KDINKLIFETIYF

-727 TYSTFEG
+727 AYSTFEG
-734 SPLSEGK
+734 SPLSQGK

-752 NMWDWE
+752 DMWDWA

-889 TPSFGKVNSMHMY
+889 TPTFGKVNSMHMY

-932 TAKEDFIKSQI
+932 VAKEDFIKSQV
-943 TQTNDPED
+943 TESNEPED

>member
-1 MFMFCSY
+1 MRC
-8 CDIDQ
+8 C
-13 ILYCQNTATLHI
+13 
-25 VFFDNK
+25 
-31 KFIIMDNLQMA
+31 
-42 VNSQVSEKK
+42 
-51 QEESVNLLSLN
+51 
-62 VVRREGAISSFKSDK
+62 
-77 ISDAIKKAFLAQ
+77 KA
-89 TKIRNNKTKDK
+89 
-100 EQEDSIHKTVEG
+100 
-112 LTHKVVSALTRR
+112 
-124 IADGDMIHIEDI
+124 
-136 QDQVELA
+136 
-143 LMRDEHHKVAR
+143 
-154 AYVLY
+154 
-159 REQRAASRYHTKKL
+159 
-173 KEQVGAKASSMT
+173 
-185 VTKRNGDKE
+185 
-194 AISLDK
+194 
-200 ITNRVSVLSTGLNID
+200 
-215 PIVVVQK
+215 
-222 AVPGLYN
+222 
-229 EITSTEID
+229 
-237 TYLAET
+237 
-243 AASLT
+243 
-248 VEHPDYSYLAARI
+248 
-261 KANSLH
+261 
-267 KDTPGFII
+267 I

-284 LLREEYFNKVMSSAE
+284 LLREEYYNKVMSSAE

-342 RVALTVAGDT
+342 RVALTVSGDN
-352 FNFNKV
+352 FNFDKV

-476 HADVEQ
+476 HSDIEQ

-506 PDLFMKRVEDDGD
+506 PDLFMKRVEDDGN

-537 EFVNLYEKYE
+537 EFVKLYEKYE
-547 KELPQ
+547 KEFPQ

-639 KALYK
+639 EALYK

-663 TIKTETSNSKH
+663 TNKTETSNSKH

-700 KEINKLIFETIYF
+700 KEVNKLIFETIYF

-727 TYSTFEG
+727 AYSTFKG

-752 NMWDWE
+752 DMWDWE

-861 TSQKSV
+861 VSQKSV

-889 TPSFGKVNSMHMY
+889 TPTFGKVNSMHMY

-932 TAKEDFIKSQI
+932 TVKEDFIKSQI
-943 TQTNDPED
+943 TETNEPED

>member
-1 MFMFCSY
+1 
-8 CDIDQ
+8 
-13 ILYCQNTATLHI
+13 
-25 VFFDNK
+25 
-31 KFIIMDNLQMA
+31 MA
-42 VNSQVSEKK
+42 DNSQVSEKK
-51 QEESVNLLSLN
+51 IVESVNLLSLN
-62 VVRREGAISSFKSDK
+62 VVRRDGSISSFKSDK

-89 TKIRNNKTKDK
+89 TKIRNNKNKDK
-100 EQEDSIHKTVEG
+100 EQEDSIHKTVED

-229 EITSTEID
+229 EITSKEID

-284 LLREEYFNKVMSSAE
+284 LLRDEYYNKVMASAE

-328 FENKTIERPQDLWM
+328 FDNKTIERPQDLWM
-342 RVALTVAGDT
+342 RVALTVSGNI
-352 FNFNKV
+352 FNFDKV

-476 HADVEQ
+476 HADIEQ

-527 CPGLSDAYGD
+527 CPGLSNVYGD

-547 KELPQ
+547 KEFPH
-552 LETIKARDLMSKIIE
+552 LEKIKARDLMSKIIE

-622 LPKFIKKSKSK
+622 LPKFIKRSKNK

-639 KALYK
+639 NALYK
-644 MAKLATK
+644 TAKLATK

-663 TIKTETSNSKH
+663 TDKTETSNSKH

-692 IAYDSEEA
+692 IAYDSEQA
-700 KEINKLIFETIYF
+700 KDINKLIFETIYF
-713 GALEASHELAKEKG
+713 GALEASHELAREKG
-727 TYSTFEG
+727 AYSTFEG
-734 SPLSEGK
+734 SPLSKGK

-752 NMWDWE
+752 DMWDWG

-814 RHLVKALSQRN
+814 RHLVKALSKRN

-889 TPSFGKVNSMHMY
+889 TPTFGKVNSMHMY

-932 TAKEDFIKSQI
+932 VAKEDFVKSQI
-943 TQTNDPED
+943 KESNEPED

>member
-1 MFMFCSY
+1 
-8 CDIDQ
+8 
-13 ILYCQNTATLHI
+13 
-25 VFFDNK
+25 
-31 KFIIMDNLQMA
+31 MA
-42 VNSQVSEKK
+42 DNSQVSEKK
-51 QEESVNLLSLN
+51 AEGSVNLLSLN
-62 VVRREGAISSFKSDK
+62 VVRREGSISSFKSDK

-100 EQEDSIHKTVEG
+100 EQEDSIHKTVES

-284 LLREEYFNKVMSSAE
+284 LIREEYYNKVMASAE

-342 RVALTVAGDT
+342 RVALTVSGDV
-352 FNFNKV
+352 FNFDKV

-476 HADVEQ
+476 HADIEQ

-488 NTGAEEFRAR
+488 NTGAEE
-498 DLFYALWI
+498 
-506 PDLFMKRVEDDGD
+506 
-519 WTLMSEHE
+519 
-527 CPGLSDAYGD
+527 
-537 EFVNLYEKYE
+537 
-547 KELPQ
+547 
-552 LETIKARDLMSKIIE
+552 
-567 AQIETGQPYML
+567 
-578 YKDSI
+578 
-583 NNKSNQKN
+583 
-591 IGVIKSSNLCAEIVE
+591 
-606 YSDKSETS
+606 
-614 VCNLASIA
+614 
-622 LPKFIKKSKSK
+622 
-633 KKEYDY
+633 
-639 KALYK
+639 
-644 MAKLATK
+644 
-651 NLDEVIDINFYP
+651 
-663 TIKTETSNSKH
+663 
-674 RPIGLGIQGLADV
+674 
-687 FFELE
+687 
-692 IAYDSEEA
+692 
-700 KEINKLIFETIYF
+700 
-713 GALEASHELAKEKG
+713 
-727 TYSTFEG
+727 
-734 SPLSEGK
+734 
-741 FQFDMWDTSPS
+741 
-752 NMWDWE
+752 
-758 TLREKIKKDGV
+758 
-769 RNSLTTA
+769 
-776 CMPTASTGI
+776 
-785 ILGNTETFQIQTSN
+785 
-799 IYKRQTLS
+799 
-807 GEFLLVN
+807 
-814 RHLVKALSQRN
+814 
-825 LWNKEM
+825 
-831 RDKIILE
+831 
-838 NGSVQNISN
+838 
-847 FPEDLKETYKTVWE
+847 
-861 TSQKSV
+861 
-867 IDMAADRAPFID
+867 
-879 QTQSMNLWLS
+879 
-889 TPSFGKVNSMHMY
+889 
-902 AWKKGLK
+902 
-909 TGMYY
+909 
-914 LRSRS
+914 
-919 AVDAVKVTVSSEK
+919 
-932 TAKEDFIKSQI
+932 
-943 TQTNDPED
+943 
-951 CLTCSA
+951 

>member
-1 MFMFCSY
+1 MS
-8 CDIDQ
+8 D
-13 ILYCQNTATLHI
+13 
-25 VFFDNK
+25 
-31 KFIIMDNLQMA
+31 
-42 VNSQVSEKK
+42 NSQVSAKIKNNNEI
-51 QEESVNLLSLN
+51 NLLSLS
-62 VVRREGAISSFKSDK
+62 VVRRDGSIAQFKSEK
-77 ISDAIKKAFLAQ
+77 IFNAIKKAFLAQ
-89 TKIRNNKTKDK
+89 TKIRNNKEKDN
-100 EQEDSIHKTVEG
+100 EQTSSIHKTIEV
-112 LTHKVVSALTRR
+112 LTDKVVAALTRR

-173 KEQVGAKASSMT
+173 KEQVGVKVSSMM
-185 VTKRNGDKE
+185 VTKRDGTKE
-194 AISLDK
+194 PVSLDK
-200 ITNRVSVLSTGLNID
+200 ITNRVSVLSTGLSID
-215 PIVVVQK
+215 PIVVAQK
-222 AVPGLYN
+222 AIPGLYN
-229 EITSTEID
+229 DITSTEID
-237 TYLAET
+237 NYLAET
-243 AASLT
+243 SAALT
-248 VEHPDYSYLAARI
+248 VEHPDYSNLAARI
-261 KANSLH
+261 KSNALH
-267 KDTPGFII
+267 KLTPGFVI
-275 ATKNLFDDG
+275 ATKNLFEDG
-284 LLREEYFNKVMSSAE
+284 LLHESYYNKVIQNAE
-299 DIESIIDYDRDY
+299 EIESIIDYDRDY
-311 NFDYF
+311 SFDYF
-316 AFTTLIRAYLLK
+316 ALTTLIRAYLLK
-328 FENKTIERPQDLWM
+328 FENQTIERPQDLWM
-342 RVALTVAGDT
+342 RVALTVSGKE
-352 FNFNKV
+352 FNLSKL
-358 KETYDSLSNGYYTH
+358 KETYDSLSNGLYTH

-461 GGKRKGSFAVYLEPW
+461 GGKRKGSFAIYLEPW
-476 HADVEQ
+476 HADIEK

-506 PDLFMKRVEDDGD
+506 PDLFMQRVENDED

-527 CPGLSDAYGD
+527 CPGLSDSYGKSF
-537 EFVNLYEKYE
+537 EKLYTKYE
-547 KELPQ
+547 QDMPH
-552 LETIKARDLMSKIIE
+552 LEKIKARSLMSKIIE

-578 YKDSI
+578 YKDAI
-583 NNKSNQKN
+583 NEKSNQKN

-606 YSDKSETS
+606 YSDKNETA

-622 LPKFIKKSKSK
+622 LPSFVNKKTN
-633 KKEYDY
+633 EFDY
-639 KALYK
+639 NKLYQT
-644 MAKLATK
+644 AKLATK
-651 NLDEVIDINFYP
+651 NLDQVIDINFYP
-663 TIKTETSNSKH
+663 TSKTDTSNNLH
-674 RPIGLGIQGLADV
+674 RPIGLGIQGLSDV
-687 FFELE
+687 FFKLS
-692 IAYDSEEA
+692 IPHDGEEA
-700 KEINKLIFETIYF
+700 GKINKLIFETIYF
-713 GALEASHELAKEKG
+713 GALEASMELAKEKG
-727 TYSTFEG
+727 PYSSFKG

-741 FQFDMWDTSPS
+741 FQFDLWDVKPSEMW
-752 NMWDWE
+752 NWDA
-758 TLREKIKKDGV
+758 LREKVKKHGV

-814 RHLVKALSQRN
+814 RHLVKELSKRN

-831 RDKIILE
+831 RDNIILE
-838 NGSVQNISN
+838 NGSVQNISK
-847 FPEDLKETYKTVWE
+847 FPEDLKEIYKTVWE
-861 TSQKSV
+861 TSQRTV

-889 TPSFGKVNSMHMY
+889 NPTFGKVNSMHMY

-932 TAKEDFIKSQI
+932 MARENIINS
-943 TQTNDPED
+943 QTNDSNEPEE

>member
-1 MFMFCSY
+1 
-8 CDIDQ
+8 
-13 ILYCQNTATLHI
+13 
-25 VFFDNK
+25 
-31 KFIIMDNLQMA
+31 MA
-42 VNSQVSEKK
+42 DNSQVSQK
-51 QEESVNLLSLN
+51 EEENKSVNLLSLN
-62 VVRREGAISSFKSDK
+62 VVRREGSISSFKSDK

-89 TKIRNNKTKDK
+89 TKIRNNKNKDK
-100 EQEDSIHKTVEG
+100 EQEDSIHKTVES

-173 KEQVGAKASSMT
+173 KEQVGAKASSMM
-185 VTKRNGDKE
+185 VTKRDGEKE
-194 AISLDK
+194 PVSLDK

-229 EITSTEID
+229 EITSLEID

-275 ATKNLFDDG
+275 TTKNLFNDG
-284 LLREEYFNKVMSSAE
+284 LLREDYYNKVMASAE

-316 AFTTLIRAYLLK
+316 AFTTLVRAYLLK

-342 RVALTVAGDT
+342 RVALTVSGEN
-352 FNFNKV
+352 FNFDKV
-358 KETYDSLSNGYYTH
+358 KKTYESLSNGYYTH

-476 HADVEQ
+476 HADIEQ

-506 PDLFMKRVEDDGD
+506 PDLFMKRVEEDLD

-527 CPGLSDAYGD
+527 CPGLSDTYGE
-537 EFVNLYEKYE
+537 EFVKLYEKYE
-547 KELPQ
+547 KEIPY
-552 LETIKARDLMSKIIE
+552 LEKIKARDLMSKIIE

-606 YSDKSETS
+606 YSDKTETS

-622 LPKFIKKSKSK
+622 LPKFIKNSKNK
-633 KKEYDY
+633 KNKEYDY
-639 KALYK
+639 NALYQT
-644 MAKLATK
+644 AKLATK

-663 TIKTETSNSKH
+663 TNKTKTSNSKH

-692 IAYDSEEA
+692 IGYDSDEA

-713 GALEASHELAKEKG
+713 GALEASNELAKDKG
-727 TYSTFEG
+727 AYSTFKG

-741 FQFDMWDTSPS
+741 FQFDMWDSKPS
-752 NMWDWE
+752 NMWDWD
-758 TLREKIKKDGV
+758 TLKEKIKKDGV

-814 RHLVKALSQRN
+814 RHLVKALSKRN

-889 TPSFGKVNSMHMY
+889 SPTFGKVNSMHMY

-932 TAKEDFIKSQI
+932 VAKEDFIKSQI
-943 TQTNDPED
+943 VDNNEPEE

>member
-1 MFMFCSY
+1 
-8 CDIDQ
+8 
-13 ILYCQNTATLHI
+13 
-25 VFFDNK
+25 
-31 KFIIMDNLQMA
+31 MA
-42 VNSQVSEKK
+42 DNSQVSEKK
-51 QEESVNLLSLN
+51 AEESVNLLSLN
-62 VVRREGAISSFKSDK
+62 VVRREGSISSFKSDK

-89 TKIRNNKTKDK
+89 TKIRNNKNKEK
-100 EQEDSIHKTVEG
+100 EQEDSIHKTVES

-194 AISLDK
+194 PISLDK

-284 LLREEYFNKVMSSAE
+284 LLREEYYNKVMASAE

-342 RVALTVAGDT
+342 RVALTVSGDA

-358 KETYDSLSNGYYTH
+358 KETYDNLSNGYYTH

-476 HADVEQ
+476 HADIEQ

-506 PDLFMKRVEDDGD
+506 PDLFMKRVEEDDD

-537 EFVNLYEKYE
+537 EFVKLYEKYE
-547 KELPQ
+547 KKLPH
-552 LETIKARDLMSKIIE
+552 LEKIKARDLMSKIIE

-639 KALYK
+639 NALYK
-644 MAKLATK
+644 VAKLATK

-663 TIKTETSNSKH
+663 TDKTETSNSKH

-700 KEINKLIFETIYF
+700 KDINKLIFETIYF

-727 TYSTFEG
+727 AYSTFKG

-741 FQFDMWDTSPS
+741 FQFDMWDRNPS
-752 NMWDWE
+752 DMWDWE
-758 TLREKIKKDGV
+758 SLREKIKKDGV

-814 RHLVKALSQRN
+814 RHLVKALSKRN

-847 FPEDLKETYKTVWE
+847 FPKDLKETYKTVWE

-889 TPSFGKVNSMHMY
+889 TPTFGKVNSMHMY

-932 TAKEDFIKSQI
+932 VAKEDFIKSQAAES
-943 TQTNDPED
+943 NEPED

>member
-1 MFMFCSY
+1 MS
-8 CDIDQ
+8 D
-13 ILYCQNTATLHI
+13 
-25 VFFDNK
+25 
-31 KFIIMDNLQMA
+31 
-42 VNSQVSEKK
+42 NSQVSAKIKNDNEI
-51 QEESVNLLSLN
+51 NLLSLS
-62 VVRREGAISSFKSDK
+62 VVRRDGSIAQFKSEK
-77 ISDAIKKAFLAQ
+77 IFNAIKKAFLAQ
-89 TKIRNNKTKDK
+89 TKIRNNKEKDN
-100 EQEDSIHKTVEG
+100 EQTSSIHKTIEV
-112 LTHKVVSALTRR
+112 LTDKVVAALTRR

-173 KEQVGAKASSMT
+173 KEQVGVKVSSMM
-185 VTKRNGDKE
+185 VTKRDGTKE
-194 AISLDK
+194 PVSLDK
-200 ITNRVSVLSTGLNID
+200 ITNRVSVLSTGLSID
-215 PIVVVQK
+215 PIVVAQK
-222 AVPGLYN
+222 AIPGLYN
-229 EITSTEID
+229 DITSTEID
-237 TYLAET
+237 NYLAET
-243 AASLT
+243 SAALT
-248 VEHPDYSYLAARI
+248 VEHPDYSNLAARI
-261 KANSLH
+261 KSNALH
-267 KDTPGFII
+267 KLTPGFVI
-275 ATKNLFDDG
+275 ATKNLFEDG
-284 LLREEYFNKVMSSAE
+284 LLHESYYNKVIQNAE
-299 DIESIIDYDRDY
+299 EIESIIDYDRDY
-311 NFDYF
+311 SFDYF
-316 AFTTLIRAYLLK
+316 ALTTLIRAYLLK
-328 FENKTIERPQDLWM
+328 FENQTIERPQDLWM
-342 RVALTVAGDT
+342 RVALTVSGKE
-352 FNFNKV
+352 FNLSKL
-358 KETYDSLSNGYYTH
+358 KETYDSLSNGLYTH

-461 GGKRKGSFAVYLEPW
+461 GGKRKGSFAIYLEPW
-476 HADVEQ
+476 HADIEK

-506 PDLFMKRVEDDGD
+506 PDLFMQRVEKDED

-527 CPGLSDAYGD
+527 CPGLSDSYGND
-537 EFVNLYEKYE
+537 FEKLYTKYE
-547 KELPQ
+547 QDMPH
-552 LETIKARDLMSKIIE
+552 LEKIKARSLMSKIIE

-578 YKDSI
+578 YKDAI
-583 NNKSNQKN
+583 NEKSNQKN

-606 YSDKSETS
+606 YSDKNETA

-622 LPKFIKKSKSK
+622 LPSFVNKKTN
-633 KKEYDY
+633 EFDY
-639 KALYK
+639 NKLYQT
-644 MAKLATK
+644 AKLATK
-651 NLDEVIDINFYP
+651 NLDQVIDINFYP
-663 TIKTETSNSKH
+663 TSKTDTSNNLH
-674 RPIGLGIQGLADV
+674 RPIGLGIQGLSDV
-687 FFELE
+687 FFKLS
-692 IAYDSEEA
+692 IPHDGEEA
-700 KEINKLIFETIYF
+700 GKINKLIFETIYF
-713 GALEASHELAKEKG
+713 GALEASMELAKEKG
-727 TYSTFEG
+727 PYSSFKG

-741 FQFDMWDTSPS
+741 FQFDLWDVKPSEMW
-752 NMWDWE
+752 NWDA
-758 TLREKIKKDGV
+758 LREKVIKHGV

-814 RHLVKALSQRN
+814 RHLVKELSKRN

-831 RDKIILE
+831 RDNIILE
-838 NGSVQNISN
+838 NGSVQNISK
-847 FPEDLKETYKTVWE
+847 FPEDLKEIYKTVWE
-861 TSQKSV
+861 TSQRTV

-889 TPSFGKVNSMHMY
+889 NPTFGKVNSMHMY

-932 TAKEDFIKSQI
+932 IERENIINS
-943 TQTNDPED
+943 QTNDSNEPEE

>member
-1 MFMFCSY
+1 
-8 CDIDQ
+8 
-13 ILYCQNTATLHI
+13 
-25 VFFDNK
+25 
-31 KFIIMDNLQMA
+31 MA
-42 VNSQVSEKK
+42 DNSQVSQKK
-51 QEESVNLLSLN
+51 QKEESVNLLSLN
-62 VVRREGAISSFKSDK
+62 VVRRDGSISSFKSDK

-89 TKIRNNKTKDK
+89 TKIRNNKNKDK
-100 EQEDSIHKTVEG
+100 EQEDSIHKTVES

-124 IADGDMIHIEDI
+124 IADGDMVHIEDI

-173 KEQVGAKASSMT
+173 KEQVGVKASSMT
-185 VTKRNGDKE
+185 VTKRNGEKE

-222 AVPGLYN
+222 AIPGLYN

-275 ATKNLFDDG
+275 ATKNLFEDG
-284 LLREEYFNKVMSSAE
+284 LLRKDYHNKVMASAE

-316 AFTTLIRAYLLK
+316 AFTTLTRAYLLK

-342 RVALTVAGDT
+342 RVALTVSGDT
-352 FNFNKV
+352 FNFDKV
-358 KETYDSLSNGYYTH
+358 KKTYDSLSNGYYTH

-476 HADVEQ
+476 HADIEQ

-506 PDLFMKRVEDDGD
+506 PDLFMRRVEEDGD

-527 CPGLSDAYGD
+527 CPGLSNTYGE
-537 EFVNLYEKYE
+537 EFVQLYEKYE
-547 KELPQ
+547 KKIPH
-552 LETIKARDLMSKIIE
+552 LEKIKARDLMSKIIE

-622 LPKFIKKSKSK
+622 LPKFIKKSKNNK
-633 KKEYDY
+633 IKEYDY
-639 KALYK
+639 KSLYK
-644 MAKLATK
+644 TAKLAIK

-663 TIKTETSNSKH
+663 TDKTEISNNKH

-692 IAYDSEEA
+692 IAYDSDEA
-700 KEINKLIFETIYF
+700 KNINKLIFETIYF

-727 TYSTFEG
+727 TYSTFKG
-734 SPLSEGK
+734 SPLSKGK
-741 FQFDMWDTSPS
+741 FQFDMWDTKPS
-752 NMWDWE
+752 DMWDWE

-814 RHLVKALSQRN
+814 RHLVKALSKRN

-861 TSQKSV
+861 TSQRSV

-889 TPSFGKVNSMHMY
+889 TPTFGKVNSMHMY

-932 TAKEDFIKSQI
+932 VAKEDFVKSQI
-943 TQTNDPED
+943 NENDELEE

>member
-1 MFMFCSY
+1 
-8 CDIDQ
+8 
-13 ILYCQNTATLHI
+13 
-25 VFFDNK
+25 
-31 KFIIMDNLQMA
+31 MA
-42 VNSQVSEKK
+42 DNSQVSQKK
-51 QEESVNLLSLN
+51 EEEESVNLLSLN
-62 VVRREGAISSFKSDK
+62 VVRRDGSISSFKSDK

-89 TKIRNNKTKDK
+89 TKIRNNKNKDK
-100 EQEDSIHKTVEG
+100 EQEDSIHKTVES

-124 IADGDMIHIEDI
+124 IADGDMVHIEDI

-185 VTKRNGDKE
+185 VTKRNGEKE

-222 AVPGLYN
+222 AIPGLYN

-275 ATKNLFDDG
+275 ATKNLFEDG
-284 LLREEYFNKVMSSAE
+284 LLRKDYHNKVMASAE

-316 AFTTLIRAYLLK
+316 AFTTLTRAYLLK

-342 RVALTVAGDT
+342 RVALTVSGDT
-352 FNFNKV
+352 FNFDKV
-358 KETYDSLSNGYYTH
+358 KKTYDSLSNGYYTH

-476 HADVEQ
+476 HADIEQ

-506 PDLFMKRVEDDGD
+506 PDLFMRRVEEDGD

-527 CPGLSDAYGD
+527 CPGLSNTYGE
-537 EFVNLYEKYE
+537 EFVQLYEKYE
-547 KELPQ
+547 KKIPH
-552 LETIKARDLMSKIIE
+552 LEKIKARDLMSKIIE

-622 LPKFIKKSKSK
+622 LPKFIKKSKNNK
-633 KKEYDY
+633 IKEYDY
-639 KALYK
+639 KSLYK
-644 MAKLATK
+644 TAKLAIK

-663 TIKTETSNSKH
+663 TDKTEISNNKH

-692 IAYDSEEA
+692 IAYDSDEA
-700 KEINKLIFETIYF
+700 KNINKLIFETIYF

-727 TYSTFEG
+727 AYSTFKG
-734 SPLSEGK
+734 SPLSKGK
-741 FQFDMWDTSPS
+741 FQFDMWDTKPS
-752 NMWDWE
+752 DMWNWE

-814 RHLVKALSQRN
+814 KHLVKALSKRN

-861 TSQKSV
+861 TSQRSV

-889 TPSFGKVNSMHMY
+889 TPTFGKVNSMHMY

-932 TAKEDFIKSQI
+932 VAKEDFVKSQI
-943 TQTNDPED
+943 NENDELEE

>member
-1 MFMFCSY
+1 MS
-8 CDIDQ
+8 
-13 ILYCQNTATLHI
+13 
-25 VFFDNK
+25 
-31 KFIIMDNLQMA
+31 DNLQ
-42 VNSQVSEKK
+42 VSAKIKNNNEI
-51 QEESVNLLSLN
+51 NLLSLS
-62 VVRREGAISSFKSDK
+62 VVRRDGSIAQFKSEK
-77 ISDAIKKAFLAQ
+77 IFNAIKKAFLAQ
-89 TKIRNNKTKDK
+89 TKIRNNKEKDN
-100 EQEDSIHKTVEG
+100 EQTSSIHKTIEV
-112 LTHKVVSALTRR
+112 LTDKVVTALTRR

-173 KEQVGAKASSMT
+173 KEQVGVKVSSMM
-185 VTKRNGDKE
+185 VTKRDGTKE
-194 AISLDK
+194 PVSLDK
-200 ITNRVSVLSTGLNID
+200 ITNRVSVLSTGLSID
-215 PIVVVQK
+215 PIVVAQK
-222 AVPGLYN
+222 AIPGLYN
-229 EITSTEID
+229 DITSTEID
-237 TYLAET
+237 NYLAET
-243 AASLT
+243 SAALT
-248 VEHPDYSYLAARI
+248 VEHPDYSNLAARI
-261 KANSLH
+261 KSNALH
-267 KDTPGFII
+267 KLTPGFVI
-275 ATKNLFDDG
+275 ATKNLFEDG
-284 LLREEYFNKVMSSAE
+284 LLHESYYNKVIQNAE
-299 DIESIIDYDRDY
+299 EIESIIDYDRDY
-311 NFDYF
+311 SFDYF
-316 AFTTLIRAYLLK
+316 ALTTLIRAYLLK
-328 FENKTIERPQDLWM
+328 FENQTIERPQDLWM
-342 RVALTVAGDT
+342 RVALTVSGKE
-352 FNFNKV
+352 FNLSKL
-358 KETYDSLSNGYYTH
+358 KETYDSLSNGLYTH

-461 GGKRKGSFAVYLEPW
+461 GGKRKGSFAIYLEPW
-476 HADVEQ
+476 HADIEK

-506 PDLFMKRVEDDGD
+506 PDLFMQRVENDED

-527 CPGLSDAYGD
+527 CPGLSDSYGKSF
-537 EFVNLYEKYE
+537 EKLYTKYE
-547 KELPQ
+547 QDMPH
-552 LETIKARDLMSKIIE
+552 LEKIKARSLMSKIIE

-578 YKDSI
+578 YKDAI
-583 NNKSNQKN
+583 NEKSNQKN

-606 YSDKSETS
+606 YSDKNETA

-622 LPKFIKKSKSK
+622 LPSFVNKKTN
-633 KKEYDY
+633 EFDY
-639 KALYK
+639 NKLYQT
-644 MAKLATK
+644 AKLATK
-651 NLDEVIDINFYP
+651 NLDQVIDINFYP
-663 TIKTETSNSKH
+663 TSKTDTSNNLH
-674 RPIGLGIQGLADV
+674 RPIGLGIQGLSDV
-687 FFELE
+687 FFKLS
-692 IAYDSEEA
+692 IPHDGEEA
-700 KEINKLIFETIYF
+700 GKINKLIFETIYF
-713 GALEASHELAKEKG
+713 GALEASMELAKEKG
-727 TYSTFEG
+727 PYSSFKG

-741 FQFDMWDTSPS
+741 FQFDLWDVKPSEMW
-752 NMWDWE
+752 NWDA
-758 TLREKIKKDGV
+758 LREKVKKHGV

-814 RHLVKALSQRN
+814 RHLVKELSKRN

-831 RDKIILE
+831 RDNIILE
-838 NGSVQNISN
+838 NGSVQNISK
-847 FPEDLKETYKTVWE
+847 FPEDLKEIYKTVWE
-861 TSQKSV
+861 TSQRTV

-889 TPSFGKVNSMHMY
+889 NPTFGKVNSMHMY

-932 TAKEDFIKSQI
+932 MARENIINS
-943 TQTNDPED
+943 QTNDSNEPEE

>member
-1 MFMFCSY
+1 
-8 CDIDQ
+8 
-13 ILYCQNTATLHI
+13 
-25 VFFDNK
+25 
-31 KFIIMDNLQMA
+31 MA
-42 VNSQVSEKK
+42 DSSQVSAELQKDNK
-51 QEESVNLLSLN
+51 ESINKSVNLLSLSA
-62 VVRREGAISSFKSDK
+62 VRRDGSITPFKSDK
-77 ISDAIKKAFLAQ
+77 ISNAIKKAFLAQ
-89 TKIRNNKTKDK
+89 TKIRNNKNR
-100 EQEDSIHKTVEG
+100 EQEQQDSIYKTVES

-124 IADGDMIHIEDI
+124 IANGAMIHIEDI

-173 KEQVGAKASSMT
+173 KEQVGEKASSMM
-185 VTKRNGDKE
+185 VTKRDGNKE
-194 AISLDK
+194 PISLDK
-200 ITNRVSVLSTGLNID
+200 ITNRVSVLSTGLTID

-229 EITSTEID
+229 DITSKEID

-243 AASLT
+243 AAALT
-248 VEHPDYSYLAARI
+248 TEHPDYSNLAARI
-261 KANSLH
+261 KANALH
-267 KDTPGFII
+267 KETPGFII
-275 ATKNLFDDG
+275 ATKNLFEDG
-284 LLREEYFNKVMSSAE
+284 LLREDYYQKVMGNSES
-299 DIESIIDYDRDY
+299 IESIIDYDRDY

-316 AFTTLIRAYLLK
+316 ALTTLVRAYLLK
-328 FENKTIERPQDLWM
+328 FENATIERPQDLWM
-342 RVALTVAGDT
+342 RVALTVSGD
-352 FNFNKV
+352 NFDINKL
-358 KETYDSLSNGYYTH
+358 KETYDNLSNGQYTH

-476 HADVEQ
+476 HADIEQ

-506 PDLFMKRVEDDGD
+506 PDLFMKRVEEDGD

-527 CPGLSDAYGD
+527 CPGLSDKFGGD
-537 EFVNLYEKYE
+537 FVALYEKYE
-547 KELPQ
+547 KEIPN
-552 LETIKARDLMSKIIE
+552 LEKIKARDLMSKIIE

-622 LPKFIKKSKSK
+622 LPKFVKKTKNKKS
-633 KKEYDY
+633 KEYDY

-644 MAKLATK
+644 TAKLATK

-663 TIKTETSNSKH
+663 TEKTETSNSKH

-687 FFELE
+687 FFELD

-700 KEINKLIFETIYF
+700 KNINKLIFETIYF

-727 TYSTFEG
+727 AYSTFKG

-741 FQFDMWDTSPS
+741 FQFDLWGTEPITSVNGLDLNWS
-752 NMWDWE
+752 SLKEEIM
-758 TLREKIKKDGV
+758 THGV
-769 RNSLTTA
+769 YNSLLLA
-776 CMPTASTGI
+776 PMPTASTSQIMGYNECFEPYTSFLYTRSTLAGQFEVVNHKLLRDLI
-785 ILGNTETFQIQTSN
+785 DLGLWCKELKNKMLLDDGSIQN
-799 IYKRQTLS
+799 IPEIPENIKAIYKNSWDLSNKTL
-807 GEFLLVN
+807 
-814 RHLVKALSQRN
+814 
-825 LWNKEM
+825 
-831 RDKIILE
+831 
-838 NGSVQNISN
+838 
-847 FPEDLKETYKTVWE
+847 
-861 TSQKSV
+861 
-867 IDMAADRAPFID
+867 IDMSADRGAYVC
-879 QTQSMNLWLS
+879 QSQSLNLSIAEPTFKSLS
-889 TPSFGKVNSMHMY
+889 SMHFY
-902 AWKKGLK
+902 SWKKGLK
-909 TGMYY
+909 TGIYY
-914 LRSRS
+914 LRTKPKTT
-919 AVDAVKVTVSSEK
+919 AQKFTVEPERK
-932 TAKEDFIKSQI
+932 TSQE
-943 TQTNDPED
+943 NALPCDS
-951 CLTCSA
+951 CSG

>member
-1 MFMFCSY
+1 
-8 CDIDQ
+8 
-13 ILYCQNTATLHI
+13 
-25 VFFDNK
+25 
-31 KFIIMDNLQMA
+31 MA
-42 VNSQVSEKK
+42 DNSQVSQK
-51 QEESVNLLSLN
+51 EEENKSVNLLSLN
-62 VVRREGAISSFKSDK
+62 VVRREGSISSFKSDK

-89 TKIRNNKTKDK
+89 TKIRNNKNKDK
-100 EQEDSIHKTVEG
+100 EQEDSIHKTVES

-173 KEQVGAKASSMT
+173 KEQVGAKASSMM
-185 VTKRNGDKE
+185 VTKRDGEKE
-194 AISLDK
+194 PVSLDK

-229 EITSTEID
+229 EITSLEID

-275 ATKNLFDDG
+275 TTKNLFNDG
-284 LLREEYFNKVMSSAE
+284 LLREDYYNKVMASAE

-316 AFTTLIRAYLLK
+316 AFTTLVRAYLLK

-342 RVALTVAGDT
+342 RVALTVSGEN
-352 FNFNKV
+352 FNFDKV
-358 KETYDSLSNGYYTH
+358 KKTYESLSNGYYTH

-476 HADVEQ
+476 HADIEQ

-506 PDLFMKRVEDDGD
+506 PDLFMKRVEEDLD

-527 CPGLSDAYGD
+527 CPGLSDTYGE
-537 EFVNLYEKYE
+537 EFVKLYEKYE
-547 KELPQ
+547 KEIPH
-552 LETIKARDLMSKIIE
+552 LEKIKARDLMSKIIE

-606 YSDKSETS
+606 YSDKTETS

-622 LPKFIKKSKSK
+622 LPKFIKNSKNK
-633 KKEYDY
+633 KNKEYDY
-639 KALYK
+639 NALYQT
-644 MAKLATK
+644 AKLATK

-663 TIKTETSNSKH
+663 TNKTKTSNSKH

-692 IAYDSEEA
+692 IGYDSDEA

-713 GALEASHELAKEKG
+713 GALEASNELAKDKG
-727 TYSTFEG
+727 AYSTFKG

-741 FQFDMWDTSPS
+741 FQFDMWDSKPS
-752 NMWDWE
+752 NMWDWD
-758 TLREKIKKDGV
+758 TLKEKIKKDGV

-814 RHLVKALSQRN
+814 RHLVKALSKRN

-847 FPEDLKETYKTVWE
+847 FPENLKETYKTVWE

-889 TPSFGKVNSMHMY
+889 SPTFGKVNSMHMY

-932 TAKEDFIKSQI
+932 VAKDDFIKSQI
-943 TQTNDPED
+943 VDNNEPEE

>member
-1 MFMFCSY
+1 
-8 CDIDQ
+8 
-13 ILYCQNTATLHI
+13 
-25 VFFDNK
+25 
-31 KFIIMDNLQMA
+31 MDNLQMA
-42 VNSQVSEKK
+42 DNSQVSQK
-51 QEESVNLLSLN
+51 EEENKSVNLLSLN
-62 VVRREGAISSFKSDK
+62 VVRREGSISSFKSDK

-89 TKIRNNKTKDK
+89 TKIRNNKNKDK
-100 EQEDSIHKTVEG
+100 EQEDSIHKTVES

-173 KEQVGAKASSMT
+173 KEQVGAKASSMM
-185 VTKRNGDKE
+185 VTKRDGEKE
-194 AISLDK
+194 PVSLDK

-229 EITSTEID
+229 EITSLEID

-275 ATKNLFDDG
+275 TTKNLFNDG
-284 LLREEYFNKVMSSAE
+284 LLREDYYNKVMASAE

-316 AFTTLIRAYLLK
+316 AFTTLVRAYLLK

-342 RVALTVAGDT
+342 RVALTVSGEN
-352 FNFNKV
+352 FNFDKV
-358 KETYDSLSNGYYTH
+358 KETYESLSNGYYTH

-476 HADVEQ
+476 HADIEQ

-506 PDLFMKRVEDDGD
+506 PDLFMKRVEEDLD

-527 CPGLSDAYGD
+527 CPGLSDTYGE
-537 EFVNLYEKYE
+537 EFVKLYEKYE
-547 KELPQ
+547 KEIPH
-552 LETIKARDLMSKIIE
+552 LEKIKARDLMSKIIE

-606 YSDKSETS
+606 YSDKTETS

-622 LPKFIKKSKSK
+622 LPKFIKNSKNK
-633 KKEYDY
+633 KNKEYDY
-639 KALYK
+639 NALYQT
-644 MAKLATK
+644 AKLATK

-663 TIKTETSNSKH
+663 TNKTKTSNSKH

-692 IAYDSEEA
+692 IGYDSDEA

-713 GALEASHELAKEKG
+713 GALEASNELAKDKG
-727 TYSTFEG
+727 AYSTFKG

-741 FQFDMWDTSPS
+741 FQFDMWDSKPS
-752 NMWDWE
+752 NMWDWD
-758 TLREKIKKDGV
+758 TLKEKIKKDGV

-814 RHLVKALSQRN
+814 RHLVKALSKRN

-847 FPEDLKETYKTVWE
+847 FPENLKETYKTVWE

-889 TPSFGKVNSMHMY
+889 SPTFGKVNSMHMY

-932 TAKEDFIKSQI
+932 VAKDDFIKSQI
-943 TQTNDPED
+943 VDNNEPEE

>member
-1 MFMFCSY
+1 
-8 CDIDQ
+8 
-13 ILYCQNTATLHI
+13 
-25 VFFDNK
+25 
-31 KFIIMDNLQMA
+31 MA
-42 VNSQVSEKK
+42 DNSQVSQKEQDK
-51 QEESVNLLSLN
+51 SINILSLN
-62 VVRREGAISSFKSDK
+62 VVRRDGSISSFKSDK

-89 TKIRNNKTKDK
+89 TKIRNNKNKDK
-100 EQEDSIHKTVEG
+100 EQEDSIHKTVEN

-159 REQRAASRYHTKKL
+159 REQRATSRYHTKKL
-173 KEQVGAKASSMT
+173 KEQVGAKASSMM
-185 VTKRNGDKE
+185 VTKRDGGKE
-194 AISLDK
+194 PVSLDK
-200 ITNRVSVLSTGLNID
+200 ITNRVSVLSTGLSID
-215 PIVVVQK
+215 PIIVVQK

-229 EITSTEID
+229 EITSLEID

-275 ATKNLFDDG
+275 TTKNLFDDG
-284 LLREEYFNKVMSSAE
+284 LLREDYYNKVMASAE

-316 AFTTLIRAYLLK
+316 AFTTLVRAYLLK

-342 RVALTVAGDT
+342 RVALTVTGDN
-352 FNFNKV
+352 FNFDKV
-358 KETYDSLSNGYYTH
+358 KETYESLSNGYYTH

-403 FNTIKDCALISKT
+403 FNTLKDCALISKT

-422 HAHNIR
+422 HAHNVR

-476 HADVEQ
+476 HADIEQ

-498 DLFYALWI
+498 DLFYALWV
-506 PDLFMKRVEDDGD
+506 PDLFMKRVEEDLE

-527 CPGLSDAYGD
+527 CPGLSDTYGV
-537 EFVNLYEKYE
+537 EFVKLYEKYE
-547 KELPQ
+547 KDMPH
-552 LETIKARDLMSKIIE
+552 LEKIKARDLMSKIIE
-567 AQIETGQPYML
+567 SQIETGQPYML

-606 YSDKSETS
+606 YSDKNETS

-622 LPKFIKKSKSK
+622 LPKFIKKTKNK
-633 KKEYDY
+633 KNKEYDY
-639 KALYK
+639 NALYQT
-644 MAKLATK
+644 AKLATK

-663 TIKTETSNSKH
+663 TDKTEISNSKH

-692 IAYDSEEA
+692 IGYDSNEA

-713 GALEASHELAKEKG
+713 GALEASNELAKEKG
-727 TYSTFEG
+727 AYSTFEG

-741 FQFDMWDTSPS
+741 FQFDMWESRPS

-758 TLREKIKKDGV
+758 MLREKIKKDGV

-814 RHLVKALSQRN
+814 RHLVKALTKRN

-889 TPSFGKVNSMHMY
+889 SPTFGKVNSMHMY

-932 TAKEDFIKSQI
+932 IAKDEFIKSQI
-943 TQTNDPED
+943 IENNEPDE

>member
-1 MFMFCSY
+1 ML
-8 CDIDQ
+8 D
-13 ILYCQNTATLHI
+13 
-25 VFFDNK
+25 
-31 KFIIMDNLQMA
+31 
-42 VNSQVSEKK
+42 NSQVSAKK
-51 QEESVNLLSLN
+51 KSNNEINLLSLS
-62 VVRREGAISSFKSDK
+62 VVRRDGSIAQFKSEK
-77 ISDAIKKAFLAQ
+77 IFNAIKKAFLAQ
-89 TKIRNNKTKDK
+89 TKIRNNKEKDN
-100 EQEDSIHKTVEG
+100 EQTSSIHKTIEV
-112 LTHKVVSALTRR
+112 LTDKVVTALTRR

-173 KEQVGAKASSMT
+173 KEQVGVKVSSMM
-185 VTKRNGDKE
+185 VTKRDGTKE
-194 AISLDK
+194 PVSLDK
-200 ITNRVSVLSTGLNID
+200 ITNRVSVLSTGLSID
-215 PIVVVQK
+215 PIVVAQK
-222 AVPGLYN
+222 AIPGLYN
-229 EITSTEID
+229 DITSTEID
-237 TYLAET
+237 NYLAET
-243 AASLT
+243 SAALT
-248 VEHPDYSYLAARI
+248 VEHPDYSNLAARI
-261 KANSLH
+261 KSNALH
-267 KDTPGFII
+267 KLTPGFVI
-275 ATKNLFDDG
+275 ATKNLFEDG
-284 LLREEYFNKVMSSAE
+284 LLHESYYNKVMQNAE
-299 DIESIIDYDRDY
+299 EIESIIDYDRDY
-311 NFDYF
+311 SFDYF
-316 AFTTLIRAYLLK
+316 ALTTLIRAYLLK
-328 FENKTIERPQDLWM
+328 FENQTIERPQDLWM
-342 RVALTVAGDT
+342 RVALTVSGKE
-352 FNFNKV
+352 FNLSKI
-358 KETYDSLSNGYYTH
+358 KETYDSLSNGLYTH

-461 GGKRKGSFAVYLEPW
+461 GGKRKGSFAIYLEPW
-476 HADVEQ
+476 HADIEK

-506 PDLFMKRVEDDGD
+506 PDLFMQRVENDED

-527 CPGLSDAYGD
+527 CPGLSDSYGKSF
-537 EFVNLYEKYE
+537 EKLYTNYEKDMPHLE
-547 KELPQ
+547 K
-552 LETIKARDLMSKIIE
+552 IKARSLMSKIIE

-583 NNKSNQKN
+583 NEKSNQKN

-606 YSDKSETS
+606 YSDKNETA

-622 LPKFIKKSKSK
+622 LPSFINKKTN
-633 KKEYDY
+633 EYDY
-639 KALYK
+639 NKLYQT
-644 MAKLATK
+644 AKLATK
-651 NLDEVIDINFYP
+651 NLDQVIDINFYP
-663 TIKTETSNSKH
+663 TSKTDTSNNLH
-674 RPIGLGIQGLADV
+674 RPIGLGIQGLSDV
-687 FFELE
+687 FFKLSIPYEG
-692 IAYDSEEA
+692 EEA
-700 KEINKLIFETIYF
+700 KKINKSIFETIYF
-713 GALEASHELAKEKG
+713 GALEASMELAKEKG
-727 TYSTFEG
+727 SYSSFKG

-741 FQFDMWDTSPS
+741 FQFDLWGVKPSDMW
-752 NMWDWE
+752 NWDA
-758 TLREKIKKDGV
+758 LREQIKKHGV

-814 RHLVKALSQRN
+814 RHLVKELSKRN

-831 RDKIILE
+831 RDNIILE
-838 NGSVQNISN
+838 NGSVQNISK
-847 FPEDLKETYKTVWE
+847 FPEDLKEIYKTVWE
-861 TSQKSV
+861 TSQRTV

-889 TPSFGKVNSMHMY
+889 NPTFGKVNSMHMY

-932 TAKEDFIKSQI
+932 LARENIINS
-943 TQTNDPED
+943 QTNDSNEPEE